1 MSITQSV
8 IEAINILRRT
18 HTLIGTFLQ
27 SLLIGYSGAVMPGP
41 LLTYNINQSMRV
53 GVRSGFLLVA
63 GHALLELATIALL
76 FLGVGTFLS
85 TNTAQI
91 VIGSAG
97 GILLIFFGAVMIK
110 DVIQGKAKL
119 DMQGN
124 VKEKSRGLILNG
136 IVISAMN
143 PYFIIWWTVVGL
155 GLMMAAFKAYG
166 IIGIAVFFAGHIL
179 ADFSWYIL
187 ISFLASRT
195 RKLMNKKAYMIIVVI
210 LALVLIGFGI
220 NFIMTAVTKLFI

>member
-1 MSITQSV
+1 M
-8 IEAINILRRT
+8 
-18 HTLIGTFLQ
+18 IGTFLQ

-85 TNTAQI
+85 TNIAQI
-91 VIGSAG
+91 IIGSAG
-97 GILLIFFGAVMIK
+97 GIILIFFGAIMIK

-119 DMQGN
+119 DIQGN
-124 VKEKSRGLILNG
+124 GKEKSGGLVLNG
-136 IVISAMN
+136 ILISAMN

-155 GLMMAAFKAYG
+155 GLMMAAYKAYG

-179 ADFSWYIL
+179 ADFSWYVL

-195 RKLMNKKAYMIIVVI
+195 RKIMNEKAYKVVVII
-210 LALVLIGFGI
+210 LALVLVGFGI
-220 NFIMTAVTKLFI
+220 NFIMNAAMKLFS

>member
-1 MSITQSV
+1 M
-8 IEAINILRRT
+8 
-18 HTLIGTFLQ
+18 IGTFLQ

-63 GHALLELATIALL
+63 GHALLELGTIALL

-85 TNTAQI
+85 TDIAQI

-97 GILLIFFGAVMIK
+97 GILLIAFGAIMIK

-124 VKEKSRGLILNG
+124 GKEKSGGLILNG

-155 GLMMAAFKAYG
+155 GLMMAAFKTYG

-187 ISFLASRT
+187 ISFLASRS
-195 RKLMNKKAYMIIVVI
+195 RKIMNEKAYKVIVVI
-210 LALVLIGFGI
+210 LALVLVGFGI
-220 NFIMTAVTKLFI
+220 NFITNAAMILFI

>member
-1 MSITQSV
+1 M
-8 IEAINILRRT
+8 
-18 HTLIGTFLQ
+18 IGTFLQ

-85 TNTAQI
+85 TNIAQI
-91 VIGSAG
+91 IIGSAG
-97 GILLIFFGAVMIK
+97 GIILIFFGAIMIK

-119 DMQGN
+119 DIQGN
-124 VKEKSRGLILNG
+124 GKEKSGGLVLNG
-136 IVISAMN
+136 ILISAMN
-143 PYFIIWWTVVGL
+143 PYFIIWWTVIGL

-166 IIGIAVFFAGHIL
+166 IVGIAVFFAGHIL

-187 ISFLASRT
+187 ISFLASRS
-195 RKLMNKKAYMIIVVI
+195 RKLMNEKAYKVVVII
-210 LALVLIGFGI
+210 LALVLVGFGI
-220 NFIMTAVTKLFI
+220 NFIMNAAMKLFS